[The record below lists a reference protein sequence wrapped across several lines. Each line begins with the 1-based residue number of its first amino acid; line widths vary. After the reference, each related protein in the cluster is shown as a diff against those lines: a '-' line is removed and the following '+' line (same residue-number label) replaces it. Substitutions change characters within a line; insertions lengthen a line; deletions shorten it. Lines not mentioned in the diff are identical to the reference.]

1 MHEIIGPN
9 FSTVDNFLSF
19 VETGSNPVG
28 YVFGFITG
36 PWKVLAGKVMIFA
49 SSVLAI
55 YYLGAY
61 AFSETQHQEY
71 LNSAWHS
78 AGYIMHGIA
87 DVYRGTCETF
97 NLFGAG
103 FGLFAYDF
111 YVGRFHY
118 STEKISTE
126 VTSLNPFH
134 STNF

>member
-1 MHEIIGPN
+1 MNNIIAPK
-9 FSTVDNFLSF
+9 FSTIDQGLSF
-19 VETGSNPVG
+19 VETGSNQIG

-36 PWKVLAGKVMIFA
+36 PLKILAGKIMIFA
-49 SSVLAI
+49 GFIFAT

-78 AGYIMHGIA
+78 AGYIIHGIT
-87 DVYRGTCETF
+87 DVYRGTCETY

-118 STEKISTE
+118 STEKISIE
-126 VTSLNPFH
+126 VPSLNPFH
-134 STNF
+134 PT